1 MPKIRVEAEV
11 PDGKYCESEDNVCP
25 MCLEGNWGICYC
37 CLFNVDL
44 EMDEE
49 HSHYCKRCD
58 ECKQAEVEDADK
70 D

>member
-1 MPKIRVEAEV
+1 MAKIKVELEV
-11 PDGKYCESEDNVCP
+11 PNDKYCEREDIVCP

-49 HSHYCKRCD
+49 NSHYCIRCD
-58 ECKQAEVEDADK
+58 KCKQAEVKEQWH
-70 D
+70 